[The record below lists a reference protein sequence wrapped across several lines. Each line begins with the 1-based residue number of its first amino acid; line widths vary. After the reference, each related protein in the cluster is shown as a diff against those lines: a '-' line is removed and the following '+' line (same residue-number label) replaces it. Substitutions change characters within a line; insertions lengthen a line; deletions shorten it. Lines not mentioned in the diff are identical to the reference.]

1 MFNTFVEELF
11 QSDNPHQLLDDA
23 HDFLD
28 DVSNNKHKDADT
40 MFQAKPSSMFFDDEV
55 EQQVEEEFDAIQE
68 EALNDLVD
76 EL

>member
-1 MFNTFVEELF
+1 
-11 QSDNPHQLLDDA
+11 
-23 HDFLD
+23 
-28 DVSNNKHKDADT
+28 
-40 MFQAKPSSMFFDDEV
+40 MFFDDEV